1 MNIDYNKIIKEK
13 AIIIWYFGGM
23 RGNSIYRILAAH
35 PEVYWDSALHISSHE
50 ILQHPLDLPETVSG
64 FNAPDEIT
72 TDAEKKG
79 FIKDINYLQFAYTTC
94 HTAGYIGDINTNEMI
109 KAWITSKSYL
119 DKKLFVIYHPAKK
132 YRANEENFYL
142 PESLLT
148 LDDKPH
154 IWIYGTLDR
163 LNMTK
168 TYYNPSPNPLA
179 YNLNLDALYSTDYS
193 TFETEYYKLIAH
205 FNLTS
210 CLNRVRAF
218 ILLSIERDKY
228 ISKFYMS
235 K

>member
-13 AIIIWYFGGM
+13 AIIIWYFVGM

-35 PEVYWDSALHISSHE
+35 PEVYWNSTLQLASQE

-79 FIKDINYLQFAYTTC
+79 YFLNGINYLQFAYTTY
-94 HTAGYIGDINTNEMI
+94 HSTAGTIGWESTNEMI

-119 DKKLFVIYHPAKK
+119 DKKLFVICHPAKK
-132 YRANEENFYL
+132 YKILTKNAHLYYS
-142 PESLLT
+142 SLLP
-148 LDDKPH
+148 LDNKPH
-154 IWIYGTLDR
+154 IWVYGTTNR
-163 LNMTK
+163 LKINK
-168 TYYNPSPNPLA
+168 IYFKPSPNPLA

-218 ILLSIERDKY
+218 ILLSLEREKY
-228 ISKFYMS
+228 ISKFY
-235 K
+235 